1 MSTHHCG
8 LAAPLVEVLPH
19 ILIDAAVRVVEG
31 RKWRVNDDVVYV
43 AGHFVLVERVGRC
56 EDCPGDD
63 LLALRSCPQHF
74 LLNNTLDGTS
84 EHLVA
89 STHKT

>member
-1 MSTHHCG
+1 M
-8 LAAPLVEVLPH
+8 
-19 ILIDAAVRVVEG
+19 IDAAIWVVDG
-31 RKWRVNDDVVYV
+31 WKWRVNDDVVLV
-43 AGHFVLVERVGRC
+43 VGKVVLVECVGRC

-63 LLALRSCPQHF
+63 LMTLWSLSQHF
-74 LLNNTLDGTS
+74 LLNETLDSTS